1 MGGHS
6 GSSRFT
12 RVILVAAI
20 VVAFQPLSL
29 AKAETKPLDVS
40 PTMVPASMS
49 PQSTRV
55 GGRDRF
61 DTNVGLSQEGW
72 ETSEYVVVAS
82 ARTWPDALVGT
93 VLAAAL
99 DAPVLLAEPTGVP
112 AVVADE
118 IQRLEA
124 THAIILGGE
133 AALSSAV
140 ETDLEAA
147 GVAAANIE
155 RIAGADR
162 YETSALVADRV
173 VELSGQPGWAV
184 IATGENYP
192 DALAASPWAGALGAP
207 ILLTRASSVPA
218 QTQAALDDVD
228 PTAVLVLGSERAITQ
243 DVLDQLPPSWRVG
256 GADRYETARLMAEFA
271 SDYDFDFDNVYVTK
285 GTDWPDAL
293 GAGALAAKTRGLIML
308 TPSDHL
314 DNDTLGF
321 FNGHCSSIEQLRFVG
336 GYAAISSDV
345 AYQILLASETRMD
358 TDEVVLIAGDLLG
371 SFQSATPDSVTFSD
385 SAIALD
391 RVQVGKILILN
402 SAAVIDPEQP
412 LTHGFVRRVLGVAVE
427 GGTVVAQTEDAAITD
442 FLEKGSVDINIDP
455 IQPQD
460 IANQALLSTQ
470 IEEANAAGRP
480 VEIASGVRPAMAF
493 THHFED
499 ERNLWHNEA
508 ETASLDSTLT
518 VDLTVVADLQMA
530 ISGWSV
536 QAVGMLLFVNES
548 IGAELG
554 FKWADELTPQ
564 EFTLAEIPLGF
575 WGFDIGPLNLSIG
588 VQAKPVVG
596 YEQVTGEFDCQ
607 FKLTQ
612 YFTAGMRMIY
622 IKDVGTTVVH
632 DSKSGFDTT
641 FDAHGKATARPYV
654 GIKVE
659 VEICGSDANTIYMM
673 PDAYLWAQAEGE
685 FHAWDNFEHT
695 SGQLDASLEFGVEWR
710 VGYSVDLF
718 GLWSNSDYYAAN
730 IYSKTWTFGVGY
742 TD

>member
-1 MGGHS
+1 
-6 GSSRFT
+6 
-12 RVILVAAI
+12 
-20 VVAFQPLSL
+20 
-29 AKAETKPLDVS
+29 
-40 PTMVPASMS
+40 MS

-55 GGRDRF
+55 AGRDRF

-82 ARTWPDALVGT
+82 GRTWPDALVGT

-99 DAPVLLAEPTGVP
+99 DAPVLLSEPSGVP
-112 AVVADE
+112 AVVAAE
-118 IQRLEA
+118 VKRLGA

-133 AALSSAV
+133 AALSPAI

-162 YETSALVADRV
+162 YETSALVAYRV

-184 IATGENYP
+184 VATGENYP

-207 ILLTRASSVPA
+207 IMLTRSKSVPA
-218 QTQAALDDVD
+218 PTKTAIAAVD
-228 PTAVLVLGSERAITQ
+228 PTAVLVLGSERAIPK
-243 DVLDQLPPSWRVG
+243 DVVDQLPPSWRVG

-271 SDYDFDFDNVYVTK
+271 SDHDFDFDNVYVTK

-308 TPSDHL
+308 TPPDRP

-345 AYQILLASETRMD
+345 AYQILQASETRMD
-358 TDEVVLIAGDLLG
+358 TDAVVLIAGDLLG
-371 SFQSATPDSVTFSD
+371 SFRSATPDSVTFSD
-385 SAIALD
+385 SVIALA

-402 SAAVIDPEQP
+402 SAPVVDPEQP
-412 LTHGFVRRVLGVAVE
+412 LTHGFVRRVLGVTVE
-427 GGTVVAQTEDAAITD
+427 GATVIAQTEDAAITD

-455 IQPQD
+455 IQPHD
-460 IANQALLSTQ
+460 IANQALIATQ
-470 IEEANAAGRP
+470 IGEAHAAGRP
-480 VEIASGVRPAMAF
+480 VEVASSIKPAAVF

-499 ERNLWHNEA
+499 ARNLWHNEA
-508 ETASLDSTLT
+508 KTASLDSTLT

-536 QAVGMLLFVNES
+536 QTVSMLLFANES
-548 IGAELG
+548 ISAELG
-554 FKWADELTPQ
+554 FAWADELTPQ
-564 EFTLAEIPLGF
+564 EFALAEIPLGF
-575 WGFDIGPLNLSIG
+575 FGLDIGPINLSVG

-612 YFTAGMRMIY
+612 YFAAGMRMIY
-622 IKDVGTTVVH
+622 IKGQGTRVIH
-632 DSKSGFDTT
+632 ESKSGFDTT

-654 GIKVE
+654 GVKIE

-695 SGQLDASLEFGVEWR
+695 SGKLDASLEFGVEWR
-710 VGYSVDLF
+710 VGYNVDLF
-718 GLWSNSDYYAAN
+718 GFWSDSDYYAAN
-730 IYSKTWTFGVGY
+730 IYNKTWRFGVGY